1 MEHILSFRVYES
13 KTTSGLTKKQ
23 EDFLNRYTEGTWIV
37 NPTTGLVDIQG
48 IFDFVNR
55 GAKSF
60 FGVKFGN
67 VTRNFYCYGN
77 KLQSLAGA
85 PREVGGG
92 FYCSENQLQSLEGA
106 PKKVDGDFHCGN
118 NKLQSLVGAPLEVG
132 GRFIC
137 SKNQLQSLVGS
148 PQEVGGDFICHKN
161 NLQSLAGA
169 PKKVNGYFN
178 CVYNNLQSLEGAP
191 KEIGGKFS
199 CHIFHLGQ
207 GKWNMEGWLEV
218 LRTGNEEAKKLILTL
233 PILNPTY
240 WNSKISENPES
251 TILELSGFWD
261 DLPDNIKNSI
271 RIPSNLKDDFE
282 NLLDLVRKGIM

>member
-1 MEHILSFRVYES
+1 M
-13 KTTSGLTKKQ
+13 TKKQ
-23 EDFLNRYTEGTWIV
+23 ETFLNRYTQGTWSV

-48 IFDFVNR
+48 DFYFDYK

-67 VTRNFYCYGN
+67 VTGNFDSVGN
-77 KLQSLAGA
+77 KHQSLEGAPQEVGGRFYLHFNELQSLKGA
-85 PREVGGG
+85 PQEVIGD
-92 FYCSENQLQSLEGA
+92 FECRSNQLQSLEGA
-106 PKKVDGDFHCGN
+106 PK
-118 NKLQSLVGAPLEVG
+118 QVG
-132 GRFIC
+132 GSFDC
-137 SKNQLQSLVGS
+137 SYNQLQSLVGS

-207 GKWNMEGWLEV
+207 GKWNMEGWAEILQ
-218 LRTGNEEAKKLILTL
+218 TGSEEAKKLILTL

-251 TILELSGFWD
+251 TILELSEFWD
-261 DLPDNIKNSI
+261 DMPDNVRNSI
-271 RIPSNLKDDFE
+271 RMPSDLRDDLE
-282 NLLDLVRKGIM
+282 NLLHLGRMGIF